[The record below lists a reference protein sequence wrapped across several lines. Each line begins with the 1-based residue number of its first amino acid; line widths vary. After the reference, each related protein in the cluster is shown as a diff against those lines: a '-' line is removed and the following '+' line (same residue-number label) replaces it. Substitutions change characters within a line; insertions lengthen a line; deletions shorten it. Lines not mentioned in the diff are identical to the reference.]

1 MSGPIY
7 TGWSALFKVINN
19 YSAHVPGATG
29 DLVGIIGGRQYRAF
43 MPCLA
48 TGLALTDSPLQD
60 IVNIDMADGKGA

>member
-19 YSAHVPGATG
+19 YSAHVPGASG
-29 DLVGIIGGRQYRAF
+29 DLVGIIDGRQYRAF

-48 TGLALTDSPLQD
+48 AGLALTDSPFQG
-60 IVNIDMADGKGA
+60 IVNVDMADG